1 MTTTIHDQHNDM
13 YDGPAVEL
21 FETVKTT
28 TRLMDEARVKQA
40 EAVAAVISAHIAPL
54 DDFTDRMHAVF
65 TSNPGTGPLVTNGKA
80 NSNKN
85 PATGS
90 VAHAHSQ
97 TTAHSD
103 LNPVSSRAGSNASS
117 AFGPVTA
124 SHAGARVVPADGPRA
139 TVGVDDVVACVALP
153 TGEVCT
159 VASVERVPEELP
171 TPTEGVLAKIL
182 DCTRAQ
188 VVTQVRK
195 IMTAVVLMPKLWSLV
210 KQGVI
215 GFDRV
220 LYTAGRAGRAGVC
233 IPVFDDML
241 TSKRVD
247 VSWKTFKRHVTEV
260 LAMLTTPETRAA
272 NAHRNRSVSYWV
284 NDDGTA
290 TLSLTGPVLEME
302 AFYQR
307 VRGTARAIMANHIE
321 PFTATLTDEQ
331 QALFITEDNGDV
343 SEVRVGDLGKVEVD
357 DDRLMD
363 QLTLDLITGAKPS
376 TTLRARVTRT
386 GKQTP
391 ITVTTIPVDAEHTG
405 TGSGEGSGAT
415 RGVEIVCEDGTQAQT
430 RNAFGGNNS
439 GAQAQGGN
447 STGKDANSAFEAGIP
462 AADANRADVNSVSA
476 AGELRAEG
484 SVPDGADG
492 SVWADRREAKQA
504 EDVYELELC
513 VSMPEKEEWLKSQ
526 ASINLTVPVL
536 HFLMDNPP
544 PGTEGIREEQR
555 SERQRSGK
563 DPGSDRPGLEHQ
575 DSGRY
580 ETEDR
585 QSGRI
590 HESRKQRTEEQV
602 FEHQGSSAPP
612 GVEVPPGDDEAVSVG
627 SELDYG
633 LPVRVDPG
641 AGGPPG
647 ADSAAGGELDFGL
660 PIKVDPDV
668 RVPVMMNG
676 RVPLDT
682 KTADEVIA
690 RAKWV
695 YRMFTDPETGV
706 VLESAP
712 TKYYIPAALKR
723 MVEARHPYCSVPWCA
738 VPARVCE
745 KDHIEP
751 FNHKDPENGGLTV
764 MENLHPLCKRHHQEK
779 TQKRLRVD
787 RMDDGSLACVFP
799 RIGAMLVYPPESR
812 INQHQYERLI
822 EYFDTGDQDISHTI
836 NNYLATEQASTQ
848 SQVPNP
854 ETPEQ
859 TDRGTGGQTAGSD
872 DGKIAG
878 QADERT
884 DGVSFGHDPAVADE
898 YALAGEVFNGDTR
911 PWQPSNEPPP
921 F

>member
-1 MTTTIHDQHNDM
+1 MTTTDHHVRNGIC
-13 YDGPAVEL
+13 DGPAVEL
-21 FETVKTT
+21 FETVKST
-28 TRLMDEARVKQA
+28 TRIMDEARVKQA
-40 EAVAAVISAHIAPL
+40 EAVAALISAHVVPL
-54 DDFTDRMHAVF
+54 DDFTDGLHAVF

-80 NSNKN
+80 GQSFNAGKVSHS
-85 PATGS
+85 ASGS
-90 VAHAHSQ
+90 
-97 TTAHSD
+97 
-103 LNPVSSRAGSNASS
+103 SS
-117 AFGPVTA
+117 AFEPAAATSQV
-124 SHAGARVVPADGPRA
+124 GARVVSADGPPA
-139 TVGVDDVVACVALP
+139 SVGVDDVVACVVLP
-153 TGEVCT
+153 SGEVCT
-159 VASVERVPEELP
+159 VASVERVPDELP
-171 TPTEGVLAKIL
+171 TPTEGVLAKVL

-241 TSKRVD
+241 TNKPVD
-247 VSWKTFKRHVTEV
+247 VPWKTYRRHVNEV
-260 LAMLTTPETRAA
+260 LAMLTAPETQAE
-272 NAHRNRSVSYWV
+272 NAKRNRSVSYLV

-331 QALFITEDNGDV
+331 QALFITEDNGEAT
-343 SEVRVGDLGKVEVD
+343 EVRVGDLGRVEVD

-376 TTLRARVTRT
+376 TTLRVRVTRT
-386 GKQTP
+386 GKQAPIRVTYTTP
-391 ITVTTIPVDAEHTG
+391 DNPSADDAEVIL
-405 TGSGEGSGAT
+405 EN
-415 RGVEIVCEDGTQAQT
+415 GTQAQT
-430 RNAFGGNNS
+430 RNAA
-439 GAQAQGGN
+439 GAKAQGVN
-447 STGKDANSAFEAGIP
+447 AAG
-462 AADANRADVNSVSA
+462 ADANRADTSG
-476 AGELRAEG
+476 AGD
-484 SVPDGADG
+484 SG

-536 HFLMDNPP
+536 HFLMNTPP
-544 PGTEGIREEQR
+544 PGTEGIPEEQR

-563 DPGSDRPGLEHQ
+563 DPGPDEHRPEQQ

-602 FEHQGSSAPP
+602 FEHQESSAPS
-612 GVEVPPGDDEAVSVG
+612 GVGVPPGDTETLSAEIAG

-633 LPVRVDPG
+633 LPV
-641 AGGPPG
+641 
-647 ADSAAGGELDFGL
+647 
-660 PIKVDPDV
+660 KVDPDV
-668 RVPVMMNG
+668 RAPVMMND

-695 YRMFTDPETGV
+695 YRMFTDPQTGV
-706 VLESAP
+706 VLESTP

-723 MVEARHPYCSVPWCA
+723 MVEARHPDCSVPWCA

-751 FNHKDPENGGLTV
+751 FNHKDPESGGLTV
-764 MENLHPLCKRHHQEK
+764 MENLHPLCKRHHQLK

-812 INQHQYERLI
+812 INQYQYERLI

-836 NNYLATEQASTQ
+836 NNYLATEQASAHS
-848 SQVPNP
+848 SQ
-854 ETPEQ
+854 
-859 TDRGTGGQTAGSD
+859 
-872 DGKIAG
+872 
-878 QADERT
+878 
-884 DGVSFGHDPAVADE
+884 HDPAVTDE
-898 YALAGEVFNGDTR
+898 YAIAAEVFNGRNHSWNT
-911 PWQPSNEPPP
+911 SNEPPP

>member
-1 MTTTIHDQHNDM
+1 MTTTDHHVCNDM

-40 EAVAAVISAHIAPL
+40 EAVAALMSAHVAPL
-54 DDFTDRMHAVF
+54 GDFTHGLHAVF

-80 NSNKN
+80 GQS
-85 PATGS
+85 
-90 VAHAHSQ
+90 
-97 TTAHSD
+97 
-103 LNPVSSRAGSNASS
+103 SNAGKVSRSASGSSS
-117 AFGPVTA
+117 AFGPAA
-124 SHAGARVVPADGPRA
+124 SHAGARVVSADGPPA
-139 TVGVDDVVACVALP
+139 SVGIDDVVACVVLP
-153 TGEVCT
+153 SGEVCT

-171 TPTEGVLAKIL
+171 APTEGVLAKVL

-195 IMTAVVLMPKLWSLV
+195 IMTAVVLMPKLWSLA

-220 LYTAGRAGRAGVC
+220 LYTVGRVGRAGVC
-233 IPVFDDML
+233 IPVFDEML

-247 VSWKTFKRHVTEV
+247 VSWKTFRRHVAEV
-260 LAMLTTPETRAA
+260 LAMLTTPESRSETARR
-272 NAHRNRSVSYWV
+272 HRSVSYWV

-307 VRGTARAIMANHIE
+307 VRGTARAIMSNHIE

-331 QALFITEDNGDV
+331 QALFITENNGDV
-343 SEVRVGDLGKVEVD
+343 SEVRVGDLGRVEVD

-376 TTLRARVTRT
+376 TTLRVRVTRT
-386 GKQTP
+386 GKQAP
-391 ITVTTIPVDAEHTG
+391 ITVTYTTPDNPSADDAEVIL
-405 TGSGEGSGAT
+405 EN
-415 RGVEIVCEDGTQAQT
+415 GTQPQT
-430 RNAFGGNNS
+430 RNAP
-439 GAQAQGGN
+439 GAQTQGGN
-447 STGKDANSAFEAGIP
+447 AAG
-462 AADANRADVNSVSA
+462 ADANGADVNSVSA
-476 AGELRAEG
+476 TDGLSVDASG
-484 SVPDGADG
+484 SGDADG
-492 SVWADRREAKQA
+492 SVWAEKCEARQA

-513 VSMPEKEEWLKSQ
+513 VSMPEEEEWFKSQ

-536 HFLMDNPP
+536 HFLMNNPP
-544 PGTEGIREEQR
+544 PGTEGIPEEQR
-555 SERQRSGK
+555 SKRQRSGK
-563 DPGSDRPGLEHQ
+563 APGPDEHRPEQQDPGRH
-575 DSGRY
+575 

-612 GVEVPPGDDEAVSVG
+612 GVGDPPGDGSG
-627 SELDYG
+627 SEFDFG

-641 AGGPPG
+641 AH
-647 ADSAAGGELDFGL
+647 A
-660 PIKVDPDV
+660 
-668 RVPVMMNG
+668 PVMMNG
-676 RVPLDT
+676 RVPLDA

-690 RAKWV
+690 QAKWV
-695 YRMFTDPETGV
+695 YRMFTDPKTGV

-723 MVEARHPYCSVPWCA
+723 MVEARYPFCSVPWCA

-751 FNHKDPENGGLTV
+751 FNHKDPESGGLTV
-764 MENLHPLCKRHHQEK
+764 MENLHSLCKRHHQLK

-812 INQHQYERLI
+812 INQYQYERLI
-822 EYFDTGDQDISHTI
+822 EYFDTGDQDIKPH
-836 NNYLATEQASTQ
+836 
-848 SQVPNP
+848 
-854 ETPEQ
+854 
-859 TDRGTGGQTAGSD
+859 
-872 DGKIAG
+872 
-878 QADERT
+878 
-884 DGVSFGHDPAVADE
+884 H
-898 YALAGEVFNGDTR
+898 
-911 PWQPSNEPPP
+911 
-921 F
+921 

>member
-1 MTTTIHDQHNDM
+1 MTTTDHHVRNDM

-28 TRLMDEARVKQA
+28 TRIMDEARVKQA
-40 EAVAAVISAHIAPL
+40 EAVAALISAHVTPL
-54 DDFTDRMHAVF
+54 DDFTDGMHAVF

-80 NSNKN
+80 
-85 PATGS
+85 GQ
-90 VAHAHSQ
+90 H
-97 TTAHSD
+97 
-103 LNPVSSRAGSNASS
+103 SNAGKVSHSASGSSS

-124 SHAGARVVPADGPRA
+124 SHVGARVVSVDGPRA
-139 TVGVDDVVACVALP
+139 TVGADDVVACVALP
-153 TGEVCT
+153 SGEVCT
-159 VASVERVPEELP
+159 VASVERIPDELP
-171 TPTEGVLAKIL
+171 TPTEGVLARVL

-195 IMTAVVLMPKLWSLV
+195 IMTAVVLMPKLWSLA

-247 VSWKTFKRHVTEV
+247 VSWKTFKRHVNEV
-260 LAMLTTPETRAA
+260 LAMLTTPESRSETAK
-272 NAHRNRSVSYWV
+272 RNRSVSYWV

-321 PFTATLTDEQ
+321 PFTARLTDEQ
-331 QALFITEDNGDV
+331 QALFITENNGDV
-343 SEVRVGDLGKVEVD
+343 SEVRVGDLGRVEVD

-376 TTLRARVTRT
+376 TTLRVRVTRT
-386 GKQTP
+386 GKQAP
-391 ITVTTIPVDAEHTG
+391 ITVTYTTPDNPSADDAEVIL
-405 TGSGEGSGAT
+405 EN
-415 RGVEIVCEDGTQAQT
+415 GTQPQT
-430 RNAFGGNNS
+430 RNAP
-439 GAQAQGGN
+439 GAQTQGGN
-447 STGKDANSAFEAGIP
+447 AAG
-462 AADANRADVNSVSA
+462 ADANGADVNSVSA
-476 AGELRAEG
+476 TDGLSVDASG
-484 SVPDGADG
+484 SGDADG
-492 SVWADRREAKQA
+492 SVWAERCEARQA

-513 VSMPEKEEWLKSQ
+513 VSMPEEEEWFKSQ

-536 HFLMDNPP
+536 HFLMNNPP
-544 PGTEGIREEQR
+544 PGTEGIPEEQR
-555 SERQRSGK
+555 SKRQRSGK
-563 DPGSDRPGLEHQ
+563 APGPDEHRPEQQDPGRH
-575 DSGRY
+575 

-612 GVEVPPGDDEAVSVG
+612 GVGDPPGDGSG
-627 SELDYG
+627 SEFDFG

-641 AGGPPG
+641 AH
-647 ADSAAGGELDFGL
+647 A
-660 PIKVDPDV
+660 
-668 RVPVMMNG
+668 PVMMNG
-676 RVPLDT
+676 RVPLDA

-690 RAKWV
+690 QAKWV
-695 YRMFTDPETGV
+695 YRMFTDPKTGV

-751 FNHKDPENGGLTV
+751 FNHEDPENGGLTV
-764 MENLHPLCKRHHQEK
+764 MENLHPLCKRHHQLK

-799 RIGAMLVYPPESR
+799 RRAC
-812 INQHQYERLI
+812 
-822 EYFDTGDQDISHTI
+822 
-836 NNYLATEQASTQ
+836 
-848 SQVPNP
+848 QV
-854 ETPEQ
+854 
-859 TDRGTGGQTAGSD
+859 
-872 DGKIAG
+872 
-878 QADERT
+878 
-884 DGVSFGHDPAVADE
+884 VCV
-898 YALAGEVFNGDTR
+898 
-911 PWQPSNEPPP
+911 
-921 F
+921 

>member
-1 MTTTIHDQHNDM
+1 MTTTDHHVRTDM

-28 TRLMDEARVKQA
+28 TRLMDEVRVKQA
-40 EAVAAVISAHIAPL
+40 EAVAALISAHIVPL
-54 DDFTDRMHAVF
+54 DDFADGMHAVF
-65 TSNPGTGPLVTNGKA
+65 TSNSGTGPLVTNGKA
-80 NSNKN
+80 GQSFNAGKVSHS
-85 PATGS
+85 ASGS
-90 VAHAHSQ
+90 
-97 TTAHSD
+97 
-103 LNPVSSRAGSNASS
+103 SS
-117 AFGPVTA
+117 AFGPVATP
-124 SHAGARVVPADGPRA
+124 HAGAQVVSADGPRA
-139 TVGVDDVVACVALP
+139 SVGVDDVVACVALP

-159 VASVERVPEELP
+159 VASVERVPGELP

-210 KQGVI
+210 RQGVI

-220 LYTAGRAGRAGVC
+220 VYTAGRAGRAGVC

-247 VSWKTFKRHVTEV
+247 VSWKTFKRHVNEV
-260 LAMLTTPETRAA
+260 LAMLTTPESRSETAR
-272 NAHRNRSVSYWV
+272 RNRSVSYWV
-284 NDDGTA
+284 NDNGTA

-307 VRGTARAIMANHIE
+307 VRGTARAIMSNHIE
-321 PFTATLTDEQ
+321 PFTARLTDEQ
-331 QALFITEDNGDV
+331 QALFITENNGDV
-343 SEVRVGDLGKVEVD
+343 SEVRVGDLGRVEVD

-376 TTLRARVTRT
+376 TTLRVRVTRT
-386 GKQTP
+386 GKQAP
-391 ITVTTIPVDAEHTG
+391 IKVTTIPVDAEHAG
-405 TGSGEGSGAT
+405 AGSGAT
-415 RGVEIVCEDGTQAQT
+415 RGVEIVRENGTQAQT
-430 RNAFGGNNS
+430 GNAA

-447 STGKDANSAFEAGIP
+447 AAGAGANG
-462 AADANRADVNSVSA
+462 ADANGVSATDGPGADVS
-476 AGELRAEG
+476 G
-484 SVPDGADG
+484 SGDADG
-492 SVWADRREAKQA
+492 SVWAEKCEAKQA
-504 EDVYELELC
+504 EQVCELELC

-536 HFLMDNPP
+536 HFLMNNPP
-544 PGTEGIREEQR
+544 PNTGQEQNPDRNQNEQHRPGTGQEFHRHRVNEHRPEEQIP
-555 SERQRSGK
+555 ERQNSGT
-563 DPGSDRPGLEHQ
+563 PVNSEQALGNRGSG
-575 DSGRY
+575 
-580 ETEDR
+580 
-585 QSGRI
+585 
-590 HESRKQRTEEQV
+590 
-602 FEHQGSSAPP
+602 APP
-612 GVEVPPGDDEAVSVG
+612 RTDVPPGGTETLSAEIAG

-633 LPVRVDPG
+633 LPV
-641 AGGPPG
+641 
-647 ADSAAGGELDFGL
+647 
-660 PIKVDPDV
+660 KVDPDV
-668 RVPVMMNG
+668 RVPVMMNN
-676 RVPLDT
+676 RVPLDA

-690 RAKWV
+690 QAKWV
-695 YRMFTDPETGV
+695 YRMFTDPQTGV

-723 MVEARHPYCSVPWCA
+723 MVEARHPECSAPWCA

-787 RMDDGSLACVFP
+787 KMDDGSLAWVLP

-812 INQHQYERLI
+812 INQLQYERLI

-836 NNYLATEQASTQ
+836 NEYLATEH
-848 SQVPNP
+848 
-854 ETPEQ
+854 
-859 TDRGTGGQTAGSD
+859 QTAHG
-872 DGKIAG
+872 A
-878 QADERT
+878 ERT
-884 DGVSFGHDPAVADE
+884 ATNCPEPGVDYGSEPTTVNRTEPRTAPSSGQVNGHLSAAYPREIADE
-898 YALAGEVFNGDTR
+898 YAIAGEVFNGDTR
-911 PWQPSNEPPP
+911 PWRPSEEPPP

>member
-1 MTTTIHDQHNDM
+1 MTATIHDQHNDM

-40 EAVAAVISAHIAPL
+40 EAVAALISAHVTPL
-54 DDFTDRMHAVF
+54 DDFTDGMHAVF

-80 NSNKN
+80 GQS
-85 PATGS
+85 
-90 VAHAHSQ
+90 
-97 TTAHSD
+97 
-103 LNPVSSRAGSNASS
+103 SNAGKVSHSASGSSS
-117 AFGPVTA
+117 AFGPVAAA
-124 SHAGARVVPADGPRA
+124 SHAGARVVSAGGPRA
-139 TVGVDDVVACVALP
+139 TVGVDDVVACVVLP
-153 TGEVCT
+153 SGEVCT

-171 TPTEGVLAKIL
+171 APTEGVLAKVL

-195 IMTAVVLMPKLWSLV
+195 IMTAVVLMPKLWTLA

-220 LYTAGRAGRAGVC
+220 LYTVGRVGRAGVC
-233 IPVFDDML
+233 IPVFDEML

-260 LAMLTTPETRAA
+260 LAMLTTPESRSETAR
-272 NAHRNRSVSYWV
+272 RNRSVSYWV

-331 QALFITEDNGDV
+331 QALFITENNGEV
-343 SEVRVGDLGKVEVD
+343 SDVRVGDLGRVEVD

-376 TTLRARVTRT
+376 TTLRVRVTPT
-386 GKQTP
+386 GKHAPIRVTYTTP
-391 ITVTTIPVDAEHTG
+391 DNP
-405 TGSGEGSGAT
+405 
-415 RGVEIVCEDGTQAQT
+415 
-430 RNAFGGNNS
+430 
-439 GAQAQGGN
+439 
-447 STGKDANSAFEAGIP
+447 STDEAGP
-462 AADANRADVNSVSA
+462 GDS
-476 AGELRAEG
+476 
-484 SVPDGADG
+484 G
-492 SVWADRREAKQA
+492 SVWADRCEARQV

-526 ASINLTVPVL
+526 ASIALTVPVL
-536 HFLMDNPP
+536 HFLMNNPP
-544 PGTEGIREEQR
+544 PGTEGIPEEQR

-563 DPGSDRPGLEHQ
+563 APGRH
-575 DSGRY
+575 
-580 ETEDR
+580 ET
-585 QSGRI
+585 
-590 HESRKQRTEEQV
+590 KEQASQN
-602 FEHQGSSAPP
+602 QGSSAPP
-612 GVEVPPGDDEAVSVG
+612 GADSAAG
-627 SELDYG
+627 SEFDFG

-641 AGGPPG
+641 
-647 ADSAAGGELDFGL
+647 
-660 PIKVDPDV
+660 V
-668 RVPVMMNG
+668 RAPVMMNG

-690 RAKWV
+690 QAKWV

-706 VLESAP
+706 VLESTP

-723 MVEARHPYCSVPWCA
+723 MIEARHPYCSVPWRA

-751 FNHKDPENGGLTV
+751 FNHQDPESGGLTV
-764 MENLHPLCKRHHQEK
+764 MENLHPLCKRHHQLK

-812 INQHQYERLI
+812 INQYQFERLI

-836 NNYLATEQASTQ
+836 NEYQATEQANAHS
-848 SQVPNP
+848 PEP
-854 ETPEQ
+854 ETARTPES
-859 TDRGTGGQTAGSD
+859 TTTNDPEPRTAPISGQVNGYLSAACSRE
-872 DGKIAG
+872 I
-878 QADERT
+878 
-884 DGVSFGHDPAVADE
+884 ADE
-898 YALAGEVFNGDTR
+898 YALAGEVFTGDTR
-911 PWQPSNEPPP
+911 PWQPNEELPP

>member
-1 MTTTIHDQHNDM
+1 MTATDHDVRNDM

-40 EAVAAVISAHIAPL
+40 EAVAALISAHIAPL

-139 TVGVDDVVACVALP
+139 TVGVDDVVACVVLP
-153 TGEVCT
+153 SGEVCT

-171 TPTEGVLAKIL
+171 TPTEGVLAKVL

-188 VVTQVRK
+188 VVTLVRK

-220 LYTAGRAGRAGVC
+220 LYTASRAGRAGVC
-233 IPVFDDML
+233 IPVFDEML

-260 LAMLTTPETRAA
+260 LAMLTTPESRSETAR
-272 NAHRNRSVSYWV
+272 RNRSVSYWV

-290 TLSLTGPVLEME
+290 TLSLTGPMLEME

-331 QALFITEDNGDV
+331 QALFITENNGETT
-343 SEVRVGDLGKVEVD
+343 EVRVGDLGRVEVD

-391 ITVTTIPVDAEHTG
+391 IKVTTVPVDVEHAG
-405 TGSGEGSGAT
+405 AKSGAT
-415 RGVEIVCEDGTQAQT
+415 RGVEIVREDGTQAQT
-430 RNAFGGNNS
+430 RNAA

-447 STGKDANSAFEAGIP
+447 AAGPNANSAFESGIP
-462 AADANRADVNSVSA
+462 AADANGVDVSGV
-476 AGELRAEG
+476 G
-484 SVPDGADG
+484 DADG
-492 SVWADRREAKQA
+492 SVWADRCEAKQA

-536 HFLMDNPP
+536 HFLMNNPP
-544 PGTEGIREEQR
+544 PGTEGIPEEQR

-563 DPGSDRPGLEHQ
+563 DPGPDEHRPEQ
-575 DSGRY
+575 QNSGRY

-602 FEHQGSSAPP
+602 FEHQESSAPP
-612 GVEVPPGDDEAVSVG
+612 GVGVPPGDTETLSAEIAG
-627 SELDYG
+627 SEF
-633 LPVRVDPG
+633 
-641 AGGPPG
+641 
-647 ADSAAGGELDFGL
+647 DFGL

-668 RVPVMMNG
+668 RAPVMMNG

-695 YRMFTDPETGV
+695 YRMFTDPQTGV

-723 MVEARHPYCSVPWCA
+723 MVEARHPDCSAPWCA

-764 MENLHPLCKRHHQEK
+764 MENLHPLCKRHHQLK

-812 INQHQYERLI
+812 INQYQYERLI
-822 EYFDTGDQDISHTI
+822 EYFDTGDLDISDTI
-836 NNYLATEQASTQ
+836 NNYLATEQASAHS
-848 SQVPNP
+848 SQ
-854 ETPEQ
+854 
-859 TDRGTGGQTAGSD
+859 
-872 DGKIAG
+872 
-878 QADERT
+878 
-884 DGVSFGHDPAVADE
+884 HDPAVTDE

-911 PWQPSNEPPP
+911 PWEPSKEPPP

>member
-40 EAVAAVISAHIAPL
+40 EAVVALISAHVTPL
-54 DDFTDRMHAVF
+54 DDFTHGLHAVF
-65 TSNPGTGPLVTNGKA
+65 TSNPGTGPLVTSGEA
-80 NSNKN
+80 GQSS
-85 PATGS
+85 G
-90 VAHAHSQ
+90 VQ
-97 TTAHSD
+97 TS
-103 LNPVSSRAGSNASS
+103 
-117 AFGPVTA
+117 
-124 SHAGARVVPADGPRA
+124 
-139 TVGVDDVVACVALP
+139 VGVDDVVACVALP
-153 TGEVCT
+153 SGEVAT
-159 VASVERVPEELP
+159 VGSVERVPDELP
-171 TPTEGVLAKIL
+171 APTEGVLAKVL

-188 VVTQVRK
+188 VVTLVRK
-195 IMTAVVLMPKLWSLV
+195 IMTAVVLMPKLWSLA

-220 LYTAGRAGRAGVC
+220 LYTVGRVGRAGVC
-233 IPVFDDML
+233 IPVFDEML

-247 VSWKTFKRHVTEV
+247 VSWKTFKRHVAEV
-260 LAMLTTPETRAA
+260 LAMLTTPESRSETAR
-272 NAHRNRSVSYWV
+272 RNRSVSYWV
-284 NDDGTA
+284 NDNGTA

-307 VRGTARAIMANHIE
+307 VRGTARAILSNHIE

-331 QALFITEDNGDV
+331 KALFITDNNGEV
-343 SEVRVGDLGKVEVD
+343 SEVRVGDLGRVEVD

-376 TTLRARVTRT
+376 TTLRARVIPT
-386 GKQTP
+386 GKQAP
-391 ITVTTIPVDAEHTG
+391 IKVTYTKPEGPSTDAS
-405 TGSGEGSGAT
+405 GSG
-415 RGVEIVCEDGTQAQT
+415 D
-430 RNAFGGNNS
+430 
-439 GAQAQGGN
+439 
-447 STGKDANSAFEAGIP
+447 
-462 AADANRADVNSVSA
+462 
-476 AGELRAEG
+476 
-484 SVPDGADG
+484 ADG
-492 SVWADRREAKQA
+492 SVWADRCEAKQA

-536 HFLMDNPP
+536 HFLMNNPP
-544 PGTEGIREEQR
+544 PGTEGIPEEQR
-555 SERQRSGK
+555 SKRQRFGK
-563 DPGSDRPGLEHQ
+563 DPGPDEHRPGPEQQ
-575 DSGRY
+575 DPGRH

-602 FEHQGSSAPP
+602 FEHQGGSAPP
-612 GVEVPPGDDEAVSVG
+612 GVGDPPGDGSG
-627 SELDYG
+627 SEFDFG
-633 LPVRVDPG
+633 LPVKVDPG
-641 AGGPPG
+641 AH
-647 ADSAAGGELDFGL
+647 A
-660 PIKVDPDV
+660 
-668 RVPVMMNG
+668 PVMMNG
-676 RVPLDT
+676 RVPLDA

-690 RAKWV
+690 QAKWV

-706 VLESAP
+706 VLESTP

-723 MVEARHPYCSVPWCA
+723 MVEARHPDCSVPWCA

-751 FNHKDPENGGLTV
+751 FNHQDPESGGLTV
-764 MENLHPLCKRHHQEK
+764 MENLHPLCKRHHQLK

-799 RIGAMLVYPPESR
+799 RVGAMLVYPPESR
-812 INQHQYERLI
+812 INQYQYERLI

-836 NNYLATEQASTQ
+836 NNYLATEQASTH

-854 ETPEQ
+854 ETPAQ
-859 TDRGTGGQTAGSD
+859 TDRGTGGQTAG
-872 DGKIAG
+872 
-878 QADERT
+878 
-884 DGVSFGHDPAVADE
+884 VSFGYDPAVADE
-898 YALAGEVFNGDTR
+898 YAVAGQVFNGDTR
-911 PWQPSNEPPP
+911 PWEPSEEPPP

>member
-1 MTTTIHDQHNDM
+1 MTATNHHVRNDM

-28 TRLMDEARVKQA
+28 TRIMDEARVKQA
-40 EAVAAVISAHIAPL
+40 EAVAALISAHVTPV
-54 DDFTDRMHAVF
+54 DDFTDGMHAVF
-65 TSNPGTGPLVTNGKA
+65 TSNPGAGPLVTNGKA
-80 NSNKN
+80 GQNFNAGKVSHS
-85 PATGS
+85 ASGS
-90 VAHAHSQ
+90 
-97 TTAHSD
+97 
-103 LNPVSSRAGSNASS
+103 SS
-117 AFGPVTA
+117 AFGPVTVA
-124 SHAGARVVPADGPRA
+124 SHAGAGVVSADGPRA
-139 TVGVDDVVACVALP
+139 TVGIDDVVACVALP
-153 TGEVCT
+153 SGEVCT

-195 IMTAVVLMPKLWSLV
+195 IMTAVVLMPKLWSLA

-215 GFDRV
+215 GFDRL

-233 IPVFDDML
+233 IPVFDELL

-343 SEVRVGDLGKVEVD
+343 SEVRVGDLGRVEVD

-376 TTLRARVTRT
+376 TTLRVRVTRT
-386 GKQTP
+386 GKQAPIRVIHTRPDSPGADDAEVILENGTP
-391 ITVTTIPVDAEHTG
+391 IQTENAP
-405 TGSGEGSGAT
+405 GAH
-415 RGVEIVCEDGTQAQT
+415 
-430 RNAFGGNNS
+430 
-439 GAQAQGGN
+439 AQGGN
-447 STGKDANSAFEAGIP
+447 ATGKDANV
-462 AADANRADVNSVSA
+462 ADANGGSA
-476 AGELRAEG
+476 TDGFGAGASG
-484 SVPDGADG
+484 PGDSG
-492 SVWADRREAKQA
+492 SVWAEKCEARQA

-536 HFLMDNPP
+536 HFLMNNPP
-544 PGTEGIREEQR
+544 PNQEQNPDQNEQHRPGTGQEVHRHRVKEQRPEEQIPVR
-555 SERQRSGK
+555 QNSGTPVNSEQAFT
-563 DPGSDRPGLEHQ
+563 
-575 DSGRY
+575 Y
-580 ETEDR
+580 
-585 QSGRI
+585 
-590 HESRKQRTEEQV
+590 
-602 FEHQGSSAPP
+602 QGSSAPP
-612 GVEVPPGDDEAVSVG
+612 GVGVSPGYDEPMSGNQGTGVPPGSEETLNSEEFLNTEEPVSASEPVGAG

-633 LPVRVDPG
+633 LPV
-641 AGGPPG
+641 
-647 ADSAAGGELDFGL
+647 
-660 PIKVDPDV
+660 KVDPDV
-668 RVPVMMNG
+668 RVPVMMNN

-682 KTADEVIA
+682 KTADRVIT

-695 YRMFTDPETGV
+695 YRMFTDPQTGV

-723 MVEARHPYCSVPWCA
+723 MVEARHPDCSAPWCA

-787 RMDDGSLACVFP
+787 RMDDGSLAWVLP

-812 INQHQYERLI
+812 INQLQYERLI

-836 NNYLATEQASTQ
+836 NNYLATEHQTARRSE
-848 SQVPNP
+848 P
-854 ETPEQ
+854 ETARTPATATNDPEPR
-859 TDRGTGGQTAGSD
+859 TAPISGRANEHTGKTYPR
-872 DGKIAG
+872 
-878 QADERT
+878 E
-884 DGVSFGHDPAVADE
+884 VADE
-898 YALAGEVFNGDTR
+898 YALAGEVINSDTR
-911 PWQPSNEPPP
+911 PWQPSEEPPP

>member
-1 MTTTIHDQHNDM
+1 MTTTDHHVRNDM

-28 TRLMDEARVKQA
+28 TRIMDEARVKQA
-40 EAVAAVISAHIAPL
+40 EAVAALISAHVTPL
-54 DDFTDRMHAVF
+54 DDFTGGMHAVF
-65 TSNPGTGPLVTNGKA
+65 TSNPGAGPLVTNG
-80 NSNKN
+80 
-85 PATGS
+85 
-90 VAHAHSQ
+90 V
-97 TTAHSD
+97 
-103 LNPVSSRAGSNASS
+103 
-117 AFGPVTA
+117 
-124 SHAGARVVPADGPRA
+124 AGASTNANPIASRGGS
-139 TVGVDDVVACVALP
+139 VGVDDVVACVALP
-153 TGEVCT
+153 SGEVCT

-171 TPTEGVLAKIL
+171 TPTEGVLAKVL

-210 KQGVI
+210 RQGVI

-220 LYTAGRAGRAGVC
+220 VYTAGRAGRAGVC
-233 IPVFDDML
+233 IPVFDEML

-260 LAMLTTPETRAA
+260 LAMLTTPETRAV
-272 NAHRNRSVSYWV
+272 NAKRNRSVSYWV

-321 PFTATLTDEQ
+321 PFTARLTDEQ
-331 QALFITEDNGDV
+331 KALFITENNGEV

-376 TTLRARVTRT
+376 TTLRVRVTRT
-386 GKQTP
+386 GKQAPIKVTYTTP
-391 ITVTTIPVDAEHTG
+391 EGPSADAEAIL
-405 TGSGEGSGAT
+405 EN
-415 RGVEIVCEDGTQAQT
+415 GTQAQT
-430 RNAFGGNNS
+430 RNAPG
-439 GAQAQGGN
+439 
-447 STGKDANSAFEAGIP
+447 
-462 AADANRADVNSVSA
+462 ADANGADVSGVSA
-476 AGELRAEG
+476 T
-484 SVPDGADG
+484 DGPGAAASGPGDADG
-492 SVWADRREAKQA
+492 SVWADRREARQA

-536 HFLMDNPP
+536 HFLMNNPP
-544 PGTEGIREEQR
+544 PGKHR
-555 SERQRSGK
+555 SEQQ
-563 DPGSDRPGLEHQ
+563 DPARHETDEHAH
-575 DSGRY
+575 GN
-580 ETEDR
+580 
-585 QSGRI
+585 
-590 HESRKQRTEEQV
+590 
-602 FEHQGSSAPP
+602 QGSGAPP
-612 GVEVPPGDDEAVSVG
+612 GAGVPPGASEPVGAG

-633 LPVRVDPG
+633 LPVRVDP
-641 AGGPPG
+641 
-647 ADSAAGGELDFGL
+647 
-660 PIKVDPDV
+660 DV
-668 RVPVMMNG
+668 RVPVMMNN

-690 RAKWV
+690 QAKWV

-723 MVEARHPYCSVPWCA
+723 MVEARHPECSAPWCA

-787 RMDDGSLACVFP
+787 KMDDGSLAWVFP

-812 INQHQYERLI
+812 INQLQYERLL
-822 EYFDTGDQDISHTI
+822 EYFDTGDQDISHAV
-836 NNYLATEQASTQ
+836 NDYLATEQASTH
-848 SQVPNP
+848 SQAPNP
-854 ETPEQ
+854 ETPVQ
-859 TDRGTGGQTAGSD
+859 TDKSTGRQTAGSD
-872 DGKIAG
+872 GGATVG
-878 QADERT
+878 QADGRT
-884 DGVSFGHDPAVADE
+884 IGVSFGHDSAVADE
-898 YALAGEVFNGDTR
+898 YALAGEVFNGDTC
-911 PWQPSNEPPP
+911 PWEPSNEPPP

>member
-1 MTTTIHDQHNDM
+1 MTTTTHDQHNDM

-21 FETVKTT
+21 FETVTTT
-28 TRLMDEARVKQA
+28 TRLMDEARMKQA
-40 EAVAAVISAHIAPL
+40 EALAALISAHVAPL

-65 TSNPGTGPLVTNGKA
+65 TSNPGTGPLVTNRKA

-124 SHAGARVVPADGPRA
+124 PHAGARVVPADGPRA
-139 TVGVDDVVACVALP
+139 TVGVDDVMACVALP
-153 TGEVCT
+153 SGEVCT
-159 VASVERVPEELP
+159 VASVERVPDELP
-171 TPTEGVLAKIL
+171 TPTEGVLAKVL

-321 PFTATLTDEQ
+321 PFTARLTDEQ
-331 QALFITEDNGDV
+331 QALFITENNGEV
-343 SEVRVGDLGKVEVD
+343 SEVRVGDLGRVEVD

-376 TTLRARVTRT
+376 TTLRVRVTRT

-391 ITVTTIPVDAEHTG
+391 ITVTTVPVDAEHAG
-405 TGSGEGSGAT
+405 AKSGAT
-415 RGVEIVCEDGTQAQT
+415 RGVEIVREDGTQAQT
-430 RNAFGGNNS
+430 RNAA

-447 STGKDANSAFEAGIP
+447 AAGPNANSAFESGIP
-462 AADANRADVNSVSA
+462 AADANGADVSGV
-476 AGELRAEG
+476 G
-484 SVPDGADG
+484 DADG
-492 SVWADRREAKQA
+492 SVWADRREARQA
-504 EDVYELELC
+504 EQVCELELC

-536 HFLMDNPP
+536 HFLMNTPP
-544 PGTEGIREEQR
+544 PGTEGIPEEQR

-563 DPGSDRPGLEHQ
+563 DPGPDRPGPEQQ

-602 FEHQGSSAPP
+602 FEHQESSAPP
-612 GVEVPPGDDEAVSVG
+612 GVGVPPGSEETLNPEEFLNTEEPVSASEPAGAG
-627 SELDYG
+627 SELDY
-633 LPVRVDPG
+633 
-641 AGGPPG
+641 
-647 ADSAAGGELDFGL
+647 GL

-668 RVPVMMNG
+668 RAPVMMNG

-723 MVEARHPYCSVPWCA
+723 MVEARHPDCSVPWCA

-751 FNHKDPENGGLTV
+751 FNHQDPESGGLTV
-764 MENLHPLCKRHHQEK
+764 MENLHPLCKRHHQLK

-787 RMDDGSLACVFP
+787 KMDDGSLACVFP

-812 INQHQYERLI
+812 INQYQYERLI

-836 NNYLATEQASTQ
+836 NNYLATEQASAHS
-848 SQVPNP
+848 SQ
-854 ETPEQ
+854 
-859 TDRGTGGQTAGSD
+859 
-872 DGKIAG
+872 
-878 QADERT
+878 
-884 DGVSFGHDPAVADE
+884 HDPAVTDE
-898 YALAGEVFNGDTR
+898 YAIAAEVFNGDTR
-911 PWQPSNEPPP
+911 PWEPSEEPPP

>member
-1 MTTTIHDQHNDM
+1 MTTTDHHVRNDM

-40 EAVAAVISAHIAPL
+40 EAVAALISAHVAPL
-54 DDFTDRMHAVF
+54 DDFTHGLHAVF
-65 TSNPGTGPLVTNGKA
+65 TSNPGAGPLVTNGKA
-80 NSNKN
+80 
-85 PATGS
+85 G
-90 VAHAHSQ
+90 Q
-97 TTAHSD
+97 
-103 LNPVSSRAGSNASS
+103 SSGVQAS
-117 AFGPVTA
+117 
-124 SHAGARVVPADGPRA
+124 
-139 TVGVDDVVACVALP
+139 VGVDDVVACVALP
-153 TGEVCT
+153 SGEICM

-171 TPTEGVLAKIL
+171 TPTEGVLAKVL

-195 IMTAVVLMPKLWSLV
+195 VMTAVVLMPKLWSLA

-241 TSKRVD
+241 TNKPVD
-247 VSWKTFKRHVTEV
+247 VPWKTFKRHVNEV
-260 LAMLTTPETRAA
+260 LAMLTTPESRSETARR
-272 NAHRNRSVSYWV
+272 HRSVSYWV

-321 PFTATLTDEQ
+321 PFTARLTDEQ
-331 QALFITEDNGDV
+331 QALFITENNGEV
-343 SEVRVGDLGKVEVD
+343 SEVRVGDLGRVEVD

-386 GKQTP
+386 GKQAP
-391 ITVTTIPVDAEHTG
+391 IRVTYTKPEGPSTDAS
-405 TGSGEGSGAT
+405 GSG
-415 RGVEIVCEDGTQAQT
+415 D
-430 RNAFGGNNS
+430 
-439 GAQAQGGN
+439 
-447 STGKDANSAFEAGIP
+447 
-462 AADANRADVNSVSA
+462 
-476 AGELRAEG
+476 
-484 SVPDGADG
+484 ADG
-492 SVWADRREAKQA
+492 SVWADRCEARQA

-536 HFLMDNPP
+536 HFLMNNPP
-544 PGTEGIREEQR
+544 PGTEGIPEEQR
-555 SERQRSGK
+555 SKRQRSGK
-563 DPGSDRPGLEHQ
+563 APGPDEHRPEQQDPGRH
-575 DSGRY
+575 

-612 GVEVPPGDDEAVSVG
+612 GVGDPPGDGSG
-627 SELDYG
+627 SEFDFG
-633 LPVRVDPG
+633 LPVKVDPG
-641 AGGPPG
+641 AR
-647 ADSAAGGELDFGL
+647 A
-660 PIKVDPDV
+660 
-668 RVPVMMNG
+668 PVMMNN
-676 RVPLDT
+676 RVSLDAR
-682 KTADEVIA
+682 TADEVIA

-695 YRMFTDPETGV
+695 YRMFTDPQTGV
-706 VLESAP
+706 VLESTP

-723 MVEARHPYCSVPWCA
+723 MVEARHPDCSVPWCA

-751 FNHKDPENGGLTV
+751 FNHQDPESGGLTV
-764 MENLHPLCKRHHQEK
+764 MENLHPLCKRHHQLK

-787 RMDDGSLACVFP
+787 KMDDGSLACVFP

-812 INQHQYERLI
+812 INQYQYERLI

-836 NNYLATEQASTQ
+836 NEYQATEQASTH

-854 ETPEQ
+854 ETPAQ
-859 TDRGTGGQTAGSD
+859 TDRGTGGQTA
-872 DGKIAG
+872 K
-878 QADERT
+878 
-884 DGVSFGHDPAVADE
+884 VSFGHDPAVADE
-898 YALAGEVFNGDTR
+898 YAIAGQVFNGDTR
-911 PWQPSNEPPP
+911 PWEPSNEPPP

>member
-40 EAVAAVISAHIAPL
+40 EAVAALMSAHIAPL
-54 DDFTDRMHAVF
+54 DDFTDGLHAVF

-80 NSNKN
+80 GQSSNPGKVSHS
-85 PATGS
+85 ASGS
-90 VAHAHSQ
+90 
-97 TTAHSD
+97 
-103 LNPVSSRAGSNASS
+103 SS
-117 AFGPVTA
+117 AFGPAA
-124 SHAGARVVPADGPRA
+124 SQAGARVVSADGPPA
-139 TVGVDDVVACVALP
+139 SVGVDDVVACVVLP
-153 TGEVCT
+153 SGEVCT

-171 TPTEGVLAKIL
+171 APTEGVLAKVL

-195 IMTAVVLMPKLWSLV
+195 IMTAVVLMPKLWSLA

-220 LYTAGRAGRAGVC
+220 LYTAGRVGRAGVC

-247 VSWKTFKRHVTEV
+247 VSWKTFKRHVAEV
-260 LAMLTTPETRAA
+260 LAMLTTPESRSETAR
-272 NAHRNRSVSYWV
+272 RNRSVSYWV

-307 VRGTARAIMANHIE
+307 VRGTARAILSNHIE

-331 QALFITEDNGDV
+331 QALFITEDNAEV

-376 TTLRARVTRT
+376 TTLRVRVTRT
-386 GKQTP
+386 GKQAPIRVTYTTP
-391 ITVTTIPVDAEHTG
+391 EGPSVDAS
-405 TGSGEGSGAT
+405 GSG
-415 RGVEIVCEDGTQAQT
+415 D
-430 RNAFGGNNS
+430 
-439 GAQAQGGN
+439 
-447 STGKDANSAFEAGIP
+447 
-462 AADANRADVNSVSA
+462 
-476 AGELRAEG
+476 
-484 SVPDGADG
+484 ADG
-492 SVWADRREAKQA
+492 SVWADRCEARQA

-526 ASINLTVPVL
+526 ASITLTMPVL
-536 HFLMDNPP
+536 HFLMNNPP
-544 PGTEGIREEQR
+544 PGTEGIPEEQR
-555 SERQRSGK
+555 SERQRSGN
-563 DPGSDRPGLEHQ
+563 DPGSDRPRPEQQ

-612 GVEVPPGDDEAVSVG
+612 GADSAAG
-627 SELDYG
+627 SEFDFG

-641 AGGPPG
+641 AR
-647 ADSAAGGELDFGL
+647 A
-660 PIKVDPDV
+660 
-668 RVPVMMNG
+668 PVMMNG
-676 RVPLDT
+676 RVPLDA
-682 KTADEVIA
+682 KTADSVVSQV
-690 RAKWV
+690 KWL
-695 YRMFTDPETGV
+695 YRMFTDPKTGV

-723 MVEARHPYCSVPWCA
+723 MVEARHPDCSVPWCA

-751 FNHKDPENGGLTV
+751 FNHQDPENGGLTV
-764 MENLHPLCKRHHQEK
+764 MENLHPLCKRHHQLK

-812 INQHQYERLI
+812 INQYQYERLL

-836 NNYLATEQASTQ
+836 NQYRPTGH
-848 SQVPNP
+848 
-854 ETPEQ
+854 ETAHRP
-859 TDRGTGGQTAGSD
+859 
-872 DGKIAG
+872 
-878 QADERT
+878 
-884 DGVSFGHDPAVADE
+884 DPAPAQG
-898 YALAGEVFNGDTR
+898 AGEVFNGDTR
-911 PWQPSNEPPP
+911 PWEPSNEPPP

>member
-1 MTTTIHDQHNDM
+1 MTMATCDQRTDM

-40 EAVAAVISAHIAPL
+40 EAVAALISAHVTPL
-54 DDFTDRMHAVF
+54 DDFTDGLHAVF

-80 NSNKN
+80 GQSS
-85 PATGS
+85 G
-90 VAHAHSQ
+90 VQ
-97 TTAHSD
+97 TS
-103 LNPVSSRAGSNASS
+103 
-117 AFGPVTA
+117 
-124 SHAGARVVPADGPRA
+124 
-139 TVGVDDVVACVALP
+139 VGVDDVVACVALP
-153 TGEVCT
+153 SGEVCT
-159 VASVERVPEELP
+159 VASVERVPDVLP
-171 TPTEGVLAKIL
+171 TPTEGVLAKVL

-195 IMTAVVLMPKLWSLV
+195 IMTAVVLMPKLWSLA

-220 LYTAGRAGRAGVC
+220 VYTAGRVGRAGVC

-260 LAMLTTPETRAA
+260 LAMLTTSETRAV
-272 NAHRNRSVSYWV
+272 NARRNRSVSYWV

-307 VRGTARAIMANHIE
+307 VRGTARAIMSNHIE
-321 PFTATLTDEQ
+321 PFTARLTDEQ
-331 QALFITEDNGDV
+331 QALFITENNGDV
-343 SEVRVGDLGKVEVD
+343 SEVRVGDLGRVEVD

-376 TTLRARVTRT
+376 TTLRVRVTRT
-386 GKQTP
+386 GKQAP
-391 ITVTTIPVDAEHTG
+391 IRVTYTKDAFG
-405 TGSGEGSGAT
+405 PGVPGAENA
-415 RGVEIVCEDGTQAQT
+415 RSDAGVESDG
-430 RNAFGGNNS
+430 
-439 GAQAQGGN
+439 
-447 STGKDANSAFEAGIP
+447 AFEAGIP
-462 AADANRADVNSVSA
+462 DIHASGDAGASGPGD
-476 AGELRAEG
+476 
-484 SVPDGADG
+484 ADG
-492 SVWADRREAKQA
+492 SVWADRREARQA

-536 HFLMDNPP
+536 HFLMNNPP
-544 PGTEGIREEQR
+544 PGTEGMREEQR
-555 SERQRSGK
+555 TERQRSGK
-563 DPGSDRPGLEHQ
+563 DPGADEHRPEQQ
-575 DSGRY
+575 DPGRH
-580 ETEDR
+580 ETKER

-602 FEHQGSSAPP
+602 FEHQGSSAPSGVGPGHGEQLFNDQGSSAPP
-612 GVEVPPGDDEAVSVG
+612 GVGVPPGASEPVG
-627 SELDYG
+627 AGGEVDFG
-633 LPVRVDPG
+633 LPVR
-641 AGGPPG
+641 
-647 ADSAAGGELDFGL
+647 
-660 PIKVDPDV
+660 VDPDV
-668 RVPVMMNG
+668 RVPVMMNNQ
-676 RVPLDT
+676 VPLDA
-682 KTADEVIA
+682 KTADEVIT

-695 YRMFTDPETGV
+695 YRMFTDPQTGV

-723 MVEARHPYCSVPWCA
+723 MVEARHPECSAPWCA

-787 RMDDGSLACVFP
+787 RMDDGSLAWVFP

-812 INQHQYERLI
+812 INQLQYERLI

-836 NNYLATEQASTQ
+836 NQYQSTEH
-848 SQVPNP
+848 
-854 ETPEQ
+854 
-859 TDRGTGGQTAGSD
+859 QTAHGAEPTTVNRAEPRTAPSS
-872 DGKIAG
+872 G
-878 QADERT
+878 Q
-884 DGVSFGHDPAVADE
+884 VNGHLSAAYPREIADE
-898 YALAGEVFNGDTR
+898 YAIAGEVFNGDTR
-911 PWQPSNEPPP
+911 PWQPNEEPPP

>member
-40 EAVAAVISAHIAPL
+40 EAVAALISAHIAPL
-54 DDFTDRMHAVF
+54 DDFTDGMHAVF

-80 NSNKN
+80 GQSFNAGKVSHS
-85 PATGS
+85 ASGS
-90 VAHAHSQ
+90 
-97 TTAHSD
+97 
-103 LNPVSSRAGSNASS
+103 SS
-117 AFGPVTA
+117 AFEPAAATSQV
-124 SHAGARVVPADGPRA
+124 GARVVPADGPRA

-153 TGEVCT
+153 SGEVCT
-159 VASVERVPEELP
+159 VASVERVPDELP
-171 TPTEGVLAKIL
+171 TPTEGVLAKVL

-188 VVTQVRK
+188 VVTLVRK

-260 LAMLTTPETRAA
+260 LAMLTTPESRSETARR
-272 NAHRNRSVSYWV
+272 HRSVSYWV

-331 QALFITEDNGDV
+331 QALFITEDNGEAT
-343 SEVRVGDLGKVEVD
+343 EVRVGDLGRVEVD

-405 TGSGEGSGAT
+405 ASSGEGSGAT

-492 SVWADRREAKQA
+492 SVWADRCEARQA

-555 SERQRSGK
+555 TERQRSGK
-563 DPGSDRPGLEHQ
+563 DPGSDRPGPEHQ

-590 HESRKQRTEEQV
+590 HESRKQGTEEQV

-612 GVEVPPGDDEAVSVG
+612 GVGVPPGSEETLNPEEFLNTEEPVSA
-627 SELDYG
+627 SE
-633 LPVRVDPG
+633 PAG
-641 AGGPPG
+641 AG
-647 ADSAAGGELDFGL
+647 SELDFGL
-660 PIKVDPDV
+660 PIKVDPGA
-668 RVPVMMNG
+668 RAPVMMNN

-682 KTADEVIA
+682 KTADRVIA

-751 FNHKDPENGGLTV
+751 FNHQDPESGGLTV
-764 MENLHPLCKRHHQEK
+764 MENLHPLCKRHHQLK

-812 INQHQYERLI
+812 INQYQYERLI

-836 NNYLATEQASTQ
+836 NNYLATEPASAHS
-848 SQVPNP
+848 SQ
-854 ETPEQ
+854 
-859 TDRGTGGQTAGSD
+859 
-872 DGKIAG
+872 
-878 QADERT
+878 
-884 DGVSFGHDPAVADE
+884 HDPAVTDE

-911 PWQPSNEPPP
+911 PWEPSKEPPP

>member
-1 MTTTIHDQHNDM
+1 MTATDHHVRNDM

-28 TRLMDEARVKQA
+28 TRIMDEARVKQA
-40 EAVAAVISAHIAPL
+40 EAVAALISAHVTPL
-54 DDFTDRMHAVF
+54 DDFTDGMHAVF

-80 NSNKN
+80 GQSFNAGKVSHS
-85 PATGS
+85 ASGS
-90 VAHAHSQ
+90 
-97 TTAHSD
+97 
-103 LNPVSSRAGSNASS
+103 SS
-117 AFGPVTA
+117 AFEPAAATSQV
-124 SHAGARVVPADGPRA
+124 GARVVSADGPPA
-139 TVGVDDVVACVALP
+139 SVGVDDVVACVVLP
-153 TGEVCT
+153 SGEVCT
-159 VASVERVPEELP
+159 VASVERVPDELP
-171 TPTEGVLAKIL
+171 TPTEGVLAKVL

-233 IPVFDDML
+233 IPVFDEML

-247 VSWKTFKRHVTEV
+247 VPWKTYRRHVNEV
-260 LAMLTTPETRAA
+260 LAMLTTPESRSETAR
-272 NAHRNRSVSYWV
+272 RNRSVSYWV

-331 QALFITEDNGDV
+331 QALFITEDNGEAT
-343 SEVRVGDLGKVEVD
+343 EVRVGDLGRVEVD

-376 TTLRARVTRT
+376 TTLRVRVTRT
-386 GKQTP
+386 GKQAPIRVTYTTP
-391 ITVTTIPVDAEHTG
+391 DNPSADDAEVIL
-405 TGSGEGSGAT
+405 EN
-415 RGVEIVCEDGTQAQT
+415 GTQAQT
-430 RNAFGGNNS
+430 RNAA
-439 GAQAQGGN
+439 GAKAQGVN
-447 STGKDANSAFEAGIP
+447 AAG
-462 AADANRADVNSVSA
+462 ADANRADTSG
-476 AGELRAEG
+476 AGD
-484 SVPDGADG
+484 SG

-513 VSMPEKEEWLKSQ
+513 VSMPEKEEWLKAQ

-536 HFLMDNPP
+536 HFLMNNPP
-544 PGTEGIREEQR
+544 PGTEGIPEEQR
-555 SERQRSGK
+555 TERQRSGK
-563 DPGSDRPGLEHQ
+563 DPGPDEHRPEQQ

-602 FEHQGSSAPP
+602 FEHQGSSAPS
-612 GVEVPPGDDEAVSVG
+612 GVGVPPGDTETLSAEIAG

-633 LPVRVDPG
+633 LPV
-641 AGGPPG
+641 
-647 ADSAAGGELDFGL
+647 
-660 PIKVDPDV
+660 KVDPDV
-668 RVPVMMNG
+668 RAPVMMND

-695 YRMFTDPETGV
+695 YRMFTDPQTGV
-706 VLESAP
+706 VLESTP

-723 MVEARHPYCSVPWCA
+723 MVEARHPDCSVPWCA

-751 FNHKDPENGGLTV
+751 FNHKDPESGGLTV
-764 MENLHPLCKRHHQEK
+764 MENLHPLCKRHHQLK

-812 INQHQYERLI
+812 INQYQYERLI

-836 NNYLATEQASTQ
+836 NNYLATEQASAHS
-848 SQVPNP
+848 SQ
-854 ETPEQ
+854 
-859 TDRGTGGQTAGSD
+859 
-872 DGKIAG
+872 
-878 QADERT
+878 
-884 DGVSFGHDPAVADE
+884 HDPAVTDE
-898 YALAGEVFNGDTR
+898 YAIAAEVFNGRNHSWNT
-911 PWQPSNEPPP
+911 SKEPPP

>member
-1 MTTTIHDQHNDM
+1 MTTTDHHVRDDM

-21 FETVKTT
+21 FETVTTT
-28 TRLMDEARVKQA
+28 TRIMDEARVKQA
-40 EAVAAVISAHIAPL
+40 EAVAALISAHVTPL
-54 DDFTDRMHAVF
+54 DDFTDGMHAVF

-80 NSNKN
+80 GQNSNAGK
-85 PATGS
+85 ASHSASGS
-90 VAHAHSQ
+90 
-97 TTAHSD
+97 
-103 LNPVSSRAGSNASS
+103 SS
-117 AFGPVTA
+117 AFRPVTA

-153 TGEVCT
+153 SGEVCT
-159 VASVERVPEELP
+159 VASVERVPDELP
-171 TPTEGVLAKIL
+171 APTEGVLAKVL

-220 LYTAGRAGRAGVC
+220 VYTAGRVGRAGVC
-233 IPVFDDML
+233 IPVFDEML

-247 VSWKTFKRHVTEV
+247 VSWKTFKRHVAEV
-260 LAMLTTPETRAA
+260 LAMLTTPETQAA
-272 NAHRNRSVSYWV
+272 NAKRNRSVSYWV

-331 QALFITEDNGDV
+331 QALFITEGNGDV
-343 SEVRVGDLGKVEVD
+343 SEVRVGDLGRVEVD

-386 GKQTP
+386 GKQAPIRVTYTTP
-391 ITVTTIPVDAEHTG
+391 
-405 TGSGEGSGAT
+405 EGP
-415 RGVEIVCEDGTQAQT
+415 
-430 RNAFGGNNS
+430 
-439 GAQAQGGN
+439 
-447 STGKDANSAFEAGIP
+447 STDEAGP
-462 AADANRADVNSVSA
+462 GD
-476 AGELRAEG
+476 
-484 SVPDGADG
+484 ADG
-492 SVWADRREAKQA
+492 SVWADRREARQA

-536 HFLMDNPP
+536 HFLMNNPP
-544 PGTEGIREEQR
+544 PGAERRPSGNEEQNPEEDKPEKR
-555 SERQRSGK
+555 
-563 DPGSDRPGLEHQ
+563 RPE
-575 DSGRY
+575 Y
-580 ETEDR
+580 
-585 QSGRI
+585 
-590 HESRKQRTEEQV
+590 
-602 FEHQGSSAPP
+602 QGSGAPP
-612 GVEVPPGDDEAVSVG
+612 GTGAPQGDGSG
-627 SELDYG
+627 SEF
-633 LPVRVDPG
+633 
-641 AGGPPG
+641 
-647 ADSAAGGELDFGL
+647 DFGL
-660 PIKVDPDV
+660 PIKVDPGA
-668 RVPVMMNG
+668 RAPVMMNG
-676 RVPLDT
+676 RVPLDAR
-682 KTADEVIA
+682 TADEVIA
-690 RAKWV
+690 RAKWL
-695 YRMFTDPETGV
+695 YRMFTDPKTGV

-751 FNHKDPENGGLTV
+751 FNHQDPENGGLTV
-764 MENLHPLCKRHHQEK
+764 MENLHPLCKRHHQLK

-812 INQHQYERLI
+812 INQYQYERLI
-822 EYFDTGDQDISHTI
+822 EYFDTGDQDISDTI
-836 NNYLATEQASTQ
+836 NNYLATEQASAHS
-848 SQVPNP
+848 SQ
-854 ETPEQ
+854 
-859 TDRGTGGQTAGSD
+859 
-872 DGKIAG
+872 
-878 QADERT
+878 
-884 DGVSFGHDPAVADE
+884 HDPAVADE
-898 YALAGEVFNGDTR
+898 YAIAGEVFNGDTR
-911 PWQPSNEPPP
+911 PWEPNNEPPP